1 MNDLFVMLGIEPWK
15 PTLSALVM
23 PPVPFLLM
31 ILVGA
36 RLMYR
41 SRALAWSLL
50 LLGCMGTWLM
60 CTTGAGTLLTNGLL
74 MPPRALGPSQ
84 IADLKRSPK
93 TAIVV
98 LGAGRYLL
106 APEYGVSNL
115 RPTTIER
122 LRYAIWL
129 GRETGLPV
137 AYSGGVGHG
146 GDAGPSEAEIAA
158 RIAEHE
164 FGRPLRWTE
173 GLSRDT
179 NENAF
184 RSLALMHEQGIERIV
199 LVTHGYHMRRALG
212 AFERAKLRTATAM
225 DMVAAPMGMAP
236 PGPIRAGDWVPTM
249 AGFTMT
255 RIALHEWLGR
265 LLGA

>member
-1 MNDLFVMLGIEPWK
+1 MNDIVVMLGIESWK
-15 PTLSALVM
+15 GTLGSLVL
-23 PPVPFLLM
+23 PPVPFILM

-41 SRALAWSLL
+41 SRALAWGLL
-50 LLGCMGTWLM
+50 LLGCFGTWVM
-60 CTTGAGTLLTNGLL
+60 CTTAVGGMLTNGLL
-74 MPPRALGPSQ
+74 MPPRALGPSE
-84 IADLKRSPK
+84 IAELKRAPK

-115 RPTTIER
+115 KPITIER
-122 LRYAIWL
+122 LRYALWL

-146 GDAGPSEAEIAA
+146 SDPGPSEAEIAA

-164 FGRPLRWTE
+164 FGHPLRWTE

-179 NENAF
+179 NENAY
-184 RSLALMHEQGIERIV
+184 RSLTLMHEQGIERIV
-199 LVTHGYHMRRALG
+199 LVTHGFHMRRALG
-212 AFERAKLRTATAM
+212 AFERAKQRSGTPM
-225 DMVAAPMGMAP
+225 VMVAAPMGMDPA
-236 PGPIRAGDWVPTM
+236 GPMRAGDWLPTM
-249 AGFTMT
+249 AGFSQT